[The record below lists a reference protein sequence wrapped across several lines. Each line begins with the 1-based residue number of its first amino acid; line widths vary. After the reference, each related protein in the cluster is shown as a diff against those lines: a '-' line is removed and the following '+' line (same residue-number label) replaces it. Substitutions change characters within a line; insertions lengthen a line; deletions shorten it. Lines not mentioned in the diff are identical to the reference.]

1 LKLYLRE
8 ISLNQPES
16 TLIRIFYITDKV
28 TAQAVFVNV
37 MNPCG
42 WNAVIK
48 PRIHERGAKLD
59 ELSAMHYG
67 RINPRQKKDRYEINT
82 RWTPGG
88 DGRSVEYEEEINIVH
103 LSGFEPQF
111 LGRTAR
117 SLVAALTELSFFHF

>member
-1 LKLYLRE
+1 MT
-8 ISLNQPES
+8 N
-16 TLIRIFYITDKV
+16 KV

-59 ELSAMHYG
+59 ELSASHYG

-82 RWTPGG
+82 RWSPGG
-88 DGRSVEYEEEINIVH
+88 VRSVEHEEEINRVH

-117 SLVAALTELSFFHF
+117 SLVAALTGLSFFHF